1 MSSYLC
7 VCVKILI
14 ILKERYATFDSGI
27 GAAIE
32 KGQVTL
38 EQLEV
43 RKIACTI

>member
-1 MSSYLC
+1 MVL
-7 VCVKILI
+7 ILQ
-14 ILKERYATFDSGI
+14 ERYATFDSGI

-43 RKIACTI
+43 KWGIV